1 MIAYLH
7 DAKLSRER
15 NAAGKNDWDIYIAE
29 ILGLIGAKADTISF
43 SEINGDGLKPLRAL
57 LIGAYAGASLSVK
70 MRMDIASWVKNGG
83 ILIGFAV
90 PGMDDVFGIRQ
101 AGSIEQTPDDYAISG
116 YVQLVPHR
124 LTTELHPFSQPDQK
138 LPVFSDIA
146 QFSLDG
152 ATELGRLYRENS
164 NRSYTGY
171 PAISW
176 NCHGNGQAGYFGFDL
191 PKTSWLLHQ
200 GKPREKLGK
209 TGDVSLIGN
218 NSRTVPYADE
228 FAFLLQN
235 LLAEASIPF
244 LHCIPPDDGKVPDAL
259 FYWGGDEYSGPAE
272 LSLSSSD
279 WMREQGLPYHIN
291 IESDRHPMSVEDFE
305 HIRDNGHEVSNY
317 WHLKNTPGLM
327 EHVKSMD
334 FQLSGAETLKILGP
348 LLKAQ
353 SDKLYERFGIRPGS
367 TLFERTMW
375 VGWADLPR
383 LMKDA
388 GATADNTR
396 TGSMASNHE
405 NPLDDPFYNGSAYG
419 FNCGTA
425 YPFFYYDDFAH
436 GNARI
441 DFIEQPIVWYE
452 LGHRASLRCQ
462 FTDRDTGVP
471 EEVHGPIDIAVKY
484 HQVINVFYHP
494 AYICRQIR
502 CKEAI
507 QEVLR
512 YIKER
517 NYHVVHMGNN
527 KCADWWFARDLSS
540 LGGHSMASD
549 AIQFTAKTGWQDG
562 VVVKFPLNGREI
574 SGVTGNGK
582 PLNYRLKKEF
592 GRDWLYIV
600 IPHGDTCVAIS
611 LKPKGSK

>member
-7 DAKLSRER
+7 DEKLSRER
-15 NAAGKNDWDIYIAE
+15 NTAEKNDWDIYIAE
-29 ILGLIGAKADTISF
+29 ILGLIGSKGVPISL
-43 SEINGDGLKPLRAL
+43 SGLTDDGLKPLRAL
-57 LIGAYAGASLSVK
+57 LIGTHAGSLLSAE
-70 MRMDIASWVKNGG
+70 MRLAVALWVKNGG
-83 ILIGFAV
+83 TLIGFAV
-90 PGMDDVFGIRQ
+90 TGMDDVFGIRQ
-101 AGSIEQTPDDYAISG
+101 AGPIEQTPDDYAISG

-138 LPVFSDIA
+138 LPIFSDIA
-146 QFSLDG
+146 RFSLDG

-164 NRSYTGY
+164 NRSYTGN
-171 PAISW
+171 PVISW
-176 NCHGNGQAGYFGFDL
+176 NCHGNGRAGYFGFDL
-191 PKTSWLLHQ
+191 PKTCWLLHQ

-209 TGDVSLIGN
+209 NGDLSLIGN

-244 LHCIPPDDGKVPDAL
+244 IHTIPPDDGKVPDAL
-259 FYWGGDEYSGPAE
+259 FYWGGDEYSGPVE
-272 LSLSSSD
+272 LSLTSSD

-291 IESDRHPMSVEDFE
+291 IESDRHPMSVKDFE
-305 HIRDNGHEVSNY
+305 HIRANGHEVSNY
-317 WHLKNTPGLM
+317 WHLKTTPGLM

-334 FQLSGAETLKILGP
+334 FPLSSAETLKILGP
-348 LLKAQ
+348 LLRAQ

-375 VGWADLPR
+375 VGGADLPR
-383 LMKDA
+383 LMKAA

-396 TGSMASNHE
+396 TACMASNHD

-452 LGHRASLRCQ
+452 LGHRASLRAQ
-462 FTDRDTGVP
+462 FTDRDTGAP
-471 EEVHGPIDIAVKY
+471 EEVHGPIDTAVKY

-494 AYICRQIR
+494 TYICRQIR

-527 KCADWWFARDLSS
+527 KCADWWFARDLSGI
-540 LGGHSMASD
+540 GGHSVSSES
-549 AIQFTAKTGWQDG
+549 IQFTVETGWVDG
-562 VVVKFPLNGREI
+562 VVVKVPLNGRGL
-574 SGVTGNGK
+574 SSATGNGK
-582 PLNYRLKKEF
+582 SLNHRLKTEF
-592 GRDWLYIV
+592 GREWLYIV
-600 IPHGDTCVAIS
+600 LPAGTTRVEIS
-611 LKPKGSK
+611 FNAKGKK